1 MVNGLDLYID
11 HLDGLIRKLSPAQR
25 RGLMKDIA
33 VSLRHNNKRRISAN
47 IEPEGGAMM
56 ARKTVPAE
64 PLRKNARVRVGE
76 VLQYRG
82 HLVRMRTIKTAAS
95 ASNPSRRTTKPHDAD
110 YVWGWDSEEGG
121 IRKYRKTELGKPGGV
136 RQKAMFRKLHL
147 YKYLKQKIDANSA
160 AVGFM
165 HGLAAY
171 IAAAHQEGEGSRP
184 AVTLLGLFAR
194 GYEDNRRNRRAAFG
208 GGGMTKRPSE
218 RFSDGLFL

>member
-1 MVNGLDLYID
+1 MVSGLNLYID

-25 RGLMKDIA
+25 RGMMKDIA
-33 VSLRHNNKRRISAN
+33 VSLRHSNKRRISAN

-64 PLRKNARVRVGE
+64 PLRKNARIRVGE
-76 VLQYRG
+76 ELEYMG
-82 HLVRMRTIKTAAS
+82 HPVEMRTIKTAAS
-95 ASNPSRRTTKPHDAD
+95 AANPSRRTTKPYDAD
-110 YVWGWDSEEGG
+110 YVWGWETGEGG

-171 IAAAHQEGEGSRP
+171 IAAAHQEGDGNRP
-184 AVTLLGLFAR
+184 ARTLLGFSP
-194 GYEDNRRNRRAAFG
+194 EDMRTIEETVVRHL
-208 GGGMTKRPSE
+208 E
-218 RFSDGLFL
+218 RDS

>member
-1 MVNGLDLYID
+1 MVSGLDLYID

-76 VLQYRG
+76 VLQYKG

-95 ASNPSRRTTKPHDAD
+95 AGNPSRRTTKPHDAD

-121 IRKYRKTELGKPGGV
+121 IRKYKKTELGKPGGV

-171 IAAAHQEGEGSRP
+171 IAAAHQEGEGNRP
-184 AVTLLGLFAR
+184 TRTLLGFSP
-194 GYEDNRRNRRAAFG
+194 EDMRTIEENVIRHL
-208 GGGMTKRPSE
+208 SE
-218 RFSDGLFL
+218 AG

>member
-56 ARKTVPAE
+56 ARKTAPAE

-76 VLQYRG
+76 VLQYKG

-95 ASNPSRRTTKPHDAD
+95 AGNPSRRTTKPHDAD

-121 IRKYRKTELGKPGGV
+121 IRKYKKTELGKPGGV

-184 AVTLLGLFAR
+184 ARTLLGFSP
-194 GYEDNRRNRRAAFG
+194 EDMRTIEETVVRHL
-208 GGGMTKRPSE
+208 SE
-218 RFSDGLFL
+218 AG

>member
-1 MVNGLDLYID
+1 MVSGLNLYID

-25 RGLMKDIA
+25 RGMMKDIA
-33 VSLRHNNKRRISAN
+33 VSLRHSNKRRISAN

-64 PLRKNARVRVGE
+64 PLRKNARIRVGE
-76 VLQYRG
+76 ELEYMG
-82 HLVRMRTIKTAAS
+82 HPVEMRTIKTAAS
-95 ASNPSRRTTKPHDAD
+95 AANPSRRTTKPYDAD
-110 YVWGWDSEEGG
+110 YVWGWETGEGG

-184 AVTLLGLFAR
+184 ARTLLGFSP
-194 GYEDNRRNRRAAFG
+194 EDMRMIEETVVRHL
-208 GGGMTKRPSE
+208 E
-218 RFSDGLFL
+218 RDS